1 VVIIDTTV
9 WIDYLRGV
17 RNPEVQWLSAAI
29 ERQRL
34 GLIDI
39 ILCEVLQGISDGP
52 TFDEVRGEL
61 LQFEVFESGGAE
73 FAVSAARNFQTLRQR
88 GHTVRK
94 TVDCLI
100 ATFCIMEGHSLLHRD
115 RDFDPFERFLGL
127 TVLHVWTRTGCGF
140 SNHEGTHSVAPGE

>member
-17 RNPEVQWLSAAI
+17 RNAEVQWLNAEIA
-29 ERQRL
+29 RQRL
-34 GLIDI
+34 GLMDI
-39 ILCEVLQGISDGP
+39 ILCEVLQGIPDEP
-52 TFDEVRGEL
+52 TFEHVLTEL
-61 LQFEVFESGGAE
+61 LQFEIFESGGTR
-73 FAVSAARNFQTLRQR
+73 FAVAAARNFRTLRQH

-100 ATFCIMEGHSLLHRD
+100 ATFCITEGHSLLHRD

-127 TVLHVWTRTGCGF
+127 SVLHI
-140 SNHEGTHSVAPGE
+140 